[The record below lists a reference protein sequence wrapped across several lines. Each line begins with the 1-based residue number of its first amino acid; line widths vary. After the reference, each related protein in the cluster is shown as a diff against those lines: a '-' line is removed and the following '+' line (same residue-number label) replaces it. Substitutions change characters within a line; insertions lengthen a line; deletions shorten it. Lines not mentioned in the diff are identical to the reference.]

1 MVERLPLISDVH
13 FEQTPNRLKIV
24 LPLRRNWPFL
34 IIYTILAVMWLVMMI
49 GGVWFT
55 IQIGLSGERY
65 VFVFV
70 LMLLTF
76 LFILFRF
83 RKHLFRQWAIYLA
96 GREILFINT
105 EELIIRRPVSIWGN
119 TDVYGMEHIQSIQ
132 ESDEPQ
138 ALFFK
143 YGYRSIYFGEALS
156 DNARTGLGGFLNTVY
171 FPDQNEIEL
180 S

>member
-1 MVERLPLISDVH
+1 MVEHLPLISDVH
-13 FEQTPNRLKIV
+13 FEQTPDRLKIV

-34 IIYTILAVMWLVMMI
+34 IIYTILALMWLVMMI
-49 GGVWFT
+49 GGVWFA
-55 IQIGLSGERY
+55 IQVGFSGERY

-132 ESDEPQ
+132 ESDKPR
-138 ALFFK
+138 AL
-143 YGYRSIYFGEALS
+143 
-156 DNARTGLGGFLNTVY
+156 FLNTGTGP
-171 FPDQNEIEL
+171 FISGRLCRIMPAWGCAG